1 MNRDALRSLAVLAG
15 VAEVLVIKALELA
28 MAVVVAPVQYTLMI
42 WGTFY
47 GWLVF
52 GQLPDG
58 WTWIGASI
66 IIATGLYTLHR
77 ENVAYRRRTGKG
89 TR

>member
-1 MNRDALRSLAVLAG
+1 
-15 VAEVLVIKALELA
+15 

-47 GWLVF
+47 GFVIF
-52 GQLPDG
+52 GDFPDL

-66 IIATGLYTLHR
+66 IIGSGLYTLWR
-77 ENVAYRRRTGKG
+77 EYRAGRARQRG
-89 TR
+89 